1 MSISAPPF
9 KSSASFELLP
19 RNTLNFSAWWLWL
32 FVATTSRIVELGT
45 SLRQC
50 RKAAWIWGMN
60 SNGIHSPVPSYT
72 DSAKG
77 FISQVLLSTL
87 AGFERCW
94 MKKTPL
100 LIPHMQTLLL
110 TLLLCCGIWLATA
123 ALEGQEAWQGVL
135 VNKVGA
141 WAEAVHAA

>member
-1 MSISAPPF
+1 MV
-9 KSSASFELLP
+9 
-19 RNTLNFSAWWLWL
+19 WL
-32 FVATTSRIVELGT
+32 FVATTSRIAELGT

-60 SNGIHSPVPSYT
+60 TNGIHSLVPSYT

-100 LIPHMQTLLL
+100 LMPHMQILLL

-135 VNKVGA
+135 VNKGRA
-141 WAEAVHAA
+141 